1 MWKTLRD
8 GFPAVFSSVR
18 LFLYRFSRIFAVD
31 SIYLIRTLIAALTKI
46 RKVRPLTLALWVGF
60 LGVRLS
66 PVSART
72 ADRAVRVPTDT
83 TEVSDSIPATR
94 FLHRLEFDAQPL
106 FVLPTNVFVKGYNE
120 AQQAVRAA
128 GAAHVDYGIQLHP
141 ATVSG
146 RVYGSA
152 YQGVG
157 VGHYAFDNRRE
168 LGAAWAVYLYQG
180 ARLFAFT
187 PRLSLDYRWNFGFS
201 FGWHPFDVDS
211 NPYNRS
217 LGSPFNAYLD
227 ANLMLRWAFSPQ
239 FDLTAGATFAHFS
252 NGSTTIPNAGLNTLG
267 LRVGLAYTFRREA
280 DPFRRVTDG
289 VAIPEFPRHWSYDL
303 VAFGSWR
310 QRGYARAGEKV
321 VIDAKYAVAG
331 VSFAPMYNLDYRFRL
346 GAALDAVYDAS
357 GNRVRVDESADK
369 LVLMPDVALRYQLAL
384 GLSGRVEYVM
394 PWLTLSAGVGYHVL
408 SGGGDMRNFY
418 QILALKVDLTHSAFL
433 HVGYNLRNFH
443 EPNYLMLGLGYRF
456 HDLTPRLYRLLR

>member
-8 GFPAVFSSVR
+8 GFPAVFSSVWS
-18 LFLYRFSRIFAVD
+18 FLYRFSRIFAVD
-31 SIYLIRTLIAALTKI
+31 SIYLIRTLIATLTKI
-46 RKVRPLTLALWVGF
+46 RKVRLLTLALWVGF

-66 PVSART
+66 PVSAET
-72 ADRAVRVPTDT
+72 ADRAVRVPADT
-83 TEVSDSIPATR
+83 TEFSDSIPATR

-146 RVYGSA
+146 RVYGAA

-227 ANLMLRWAFSPQ
+227 ANHMPVDPIAIFSGYAERTYCITQEEGTYYLYRFNFYNRVDNGDLSADGSRSKLDLSGCTGIAEAKLFAANNYGHAFYYATDKGAYSFSPSSGGSTSSTLYECEPSETVTALYTWDSSG
-239 FDLTAGATFAHFS
+239 FPTAGSIVWIAVW
-252 NGSTTIPNAGLNTLG
+252 NESTREGKLIEFEIDPNAGTPLWMYG
-267 LRVGLAYTFRREA
+267 G
-280 DPFRRVTDG
+280 
-289 VAIPEFPRHWSYDL
+289 
-303 VAFGSWR
+303 
-310 QRGYARAGEKV
+310 
-321 VIDAKYAVAG
+321 
-331 VSFAPMYNLDYRFRL
+331 SFAP
-346 GAALDAVYDAS
+346 
-357 GNRVRVDESADK
+357 E
-369 LVLMPDVALRYQLAL
+369 
-384 GLSGRVEYVM
+384 
-394 PWLTLSAGVGYHVL
+394 
-408 SGGGDMRNFY
+408 
-418 QILALKVDLTHSAFL
+418 HSNP
-433 HVGYNLRNFH
+433 HITTGWGKIVSITCTSTEG
-443 EPNYLMLGLGYRF
+443 
-456 HDLTPRLYRLLR
+456 

>member
-94 FLHRLEFDAQPL
+94 FLHRLEFNAQPL

-168 LGAAWAVYLYQG
+168 LGAAWAV
-180 ARLFAFT
+180 
-187 PRLSLDYRWNFGFS
+187 
-201 FGWHPFDVDS
+201 
-211 NPYNRS
+211 
-217 LGSPFNAYLD
+217 
-227 ANLMLRWAFSPQ
+227 
-239 FDLTAGATFAHFS
+239 
-252 NGSTTIPNAGLNTLG
+252 
-267 LRVGLAYTFRREA
+267 
-280 DPFRRVTDG
+280 
-289 VAIPEFPRHWSYDL
+289 
-303 VAFGSWR
+303 
-310 QRGYARAGEKV
+310 
-321 VIDAKYAVAG
+321 
-331 VSFAPMYNLDYRFRL
+331 
-346 GAALDAVYDAS
+346 
-357 GNRVRVDESADK
+357 
-369 LVLMPDVALRYQLAL
+369 
-384 GLSGRVEYVM
+384 
-394 PWLTLSAGVGYHVL
+394 
-408 SGGGDMRNFY
+408 
-418 QILALKVDLTHSAFL
+418 
-433 HVGYNLRNFH
+433 
-443 EPNYLMLGLGYRF
+443 
-456 HDLTPRLYRLLR
+456 